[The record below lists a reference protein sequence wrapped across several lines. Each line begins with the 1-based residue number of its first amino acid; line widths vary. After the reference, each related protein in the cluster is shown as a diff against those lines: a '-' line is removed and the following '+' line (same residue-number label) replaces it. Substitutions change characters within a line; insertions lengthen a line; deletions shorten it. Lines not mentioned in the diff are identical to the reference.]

1 MVVGVGFLAGAW
13 EQRRRSWLG
22 WRLED
27 ARGGWAPRRG
37 GGGRCG
43 LGGVR
48 AERKE
53 AEELL
58 SSSGG
63 TSHACPLA
71 RQPQQRQTRARSSS
85 SPSCAELSSLGC
97 RRGAWV
103 GLGWVGVS
111 LIVSDRVVGAG
122 RWAPRADTGG
132 LYFSGTEGGWV
143 ENWR

>member
-1 MVVGVGFLAGAW
+1 MHVLLLGSRSSGRRARA
-13 EQRRRSWLG
+13 RRR
-22 WRLED
+22 
-27 ARGGWAPRRG
+27 RR
-37 GGGRCG
+37 
-43 LGGVR
+43 
-48 AERKE
+48 
-53 AEELL
+53 
-58 SSSGG
+58 
-63 TSHACPLA
+63 
-71 RQPQQRQTRARSSS
+71 
-85 SPSCAELSSLGC
+85 AELSSLGC